1 MIKKVIDIINRTEL
15 QLVNLLI
22 NSAPEVAASEN
33 MPQPLPATVDTH
45 KLDGP
50 QTLDNALK
58 HNDVDDLLASLGF

>member
-1 MIKKVIDIINRTEL
+1 V

-22 NSAPEVAASEN
+22 DSAPEVGKPVNKS
-33 MPQPLPATVDTH
+33 QPLPASVETH

-58 HNDVDDLLASLGF
+58 QNDVNDLLASLGF

>member
-1 MIKKVIDIINRTEL
+1 M

-22 NSAPEVAASEN
+22 DSAPEVAASESKS
-33 MPQPLPATVDTH
+33 QPLPATVDTH

-58 HNDVDDLLASLGF
+58 QNDVDDLLASLGF